1 MKPAESEQSYNRS
14 LTPHSCTQASKF
26 GHELADLSLA
36 HPDATQH
43 AIEDVAKSTQRTAGL
58 LKHERPSVEAAA
70 IHGFE
75 AAKDTGRVVT
85 AAPSK

>member
-58 LKHERPSVEAAA
+58 LKVSLPPLTLALVF
-70 IHGFE
+70 I
-75 AAKDTGRVVT
+75 
-85 AAPSK
+85 